1 MDTLSL
7 ITHLVSH
14 SDSFAIVP
22 EYTNIQ
28 LLDNS
33 IHTLTYQELPKR
45 NMAVYY
51 LKERYMSR
59 QLQQLLAECQNNFN
73 SKTKTRA
80 CRQASSSLGFICV
93 FR

>member
-1 MDTLSL
+1 
-7 ITHLVSH
+7 
-14 SDSFAIVP
+14 AIVP

-33 IHTLTYQELPKR
+33 IHTLTYQELLKR

-59 QLQQLLAECQNNFN
+59 QLQQLLAECQKQF
-73 SKTKTRA
+73 
-80 CRQASSSLGFICV
+80 Q
-93 FR
+93 

>member
-59 QLQQLLAECQNNFN
+59 QLQQLLAECQKQF